1 MGMFR
6 LFLIHLV
13 CFYLKVYCV
22 LGNIFRIDFLVIFD
36 SYSLFLSEHILLIMN
51 IIENV
56 IG

>member
-22 LGNIFRIDFLVIFD
+22 LGNIFRLFVIHTVCFV
-36 SYSLFLSEHILLIMN
+36 SK
-51 IIENV
+51 IEYV
-56 IG
+56 LE